1 MLTKCKFAFD
11 EVLVKEGFVS
21 FLAKK
26 DNEIDKRPL
35 VQIDMLA
42 GSLIDLPWGTAYV
55 EKSPEGVNIFIFK

>member
-1 MLTKCKFAFD
+1 MLTKCMFAFD
-11 EVLVKEGFVS
+11 DISIKEGFVS
-21 FLAKK
+21 ILAKK
-26 DNEIDKRPL
+26 YEIDKRPL

>member
-1 MLTKCKFAFD
+1 MLTKCKFAL
-11 EVLVKEGFVS
+11 LVKEGFVS